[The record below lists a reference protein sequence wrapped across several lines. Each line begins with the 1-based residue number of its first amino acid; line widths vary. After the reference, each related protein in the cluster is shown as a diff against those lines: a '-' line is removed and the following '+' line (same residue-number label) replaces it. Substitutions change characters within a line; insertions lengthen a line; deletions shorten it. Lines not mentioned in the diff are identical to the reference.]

1 MTCPPGL
8 GIVFPVM
15 NKPRTKNI
23 SFSVLK
29 DALGVCGSIYSL
41 NAPNAVGYLFN
52 SNKTGKQ
59 VSRGTFYHAGPYDRD
74 ELDPA
79 YWDGYINFKDKTMK
93 DLISGEVLDLS
104 AQTL

>member
-1 MTCPPGL
+1 
-8 GIVFPVM
+8 M

-29 DALGVCGSIYSL
+29 DAIGVCGSIYSM
-41 NAPNAVGYLFN
+41 NAKSAAGYLFN

-59 VSRGTFYHAGPYDRD
+59 VSRGTFYHEGCFEKH

-93 DLISGEVLDLS
+93 DLISREVLDLS
-104 AQTL
+104 TVNL

>member
-1 MTCPPGL
+1 MKVPPRTPT
-8 GIVFPVM
+8 IFNVM

-52 SNKTGKQ
+52 SNKTGKK
-59 VSRGTFYHAGPYDRD
+59 VSRGTFYHAGPYDRG

-79 YWDGYINFKDKTMK
+79 YWDGYIDFKDNTMK
-93 DLISGEVLDLS
+93 DLVSEEVLDLL
-104 AQTL
+104 TINL

>member
-1 MTCPPGL
+1 MTCPLPL
-8 GIVFPVM
+8 SKITTVM

-29 DALGVCGSIYSL
+29 DALGVCGSIYSM
-41 NAPNAVGYLFN
+41 NAQSAVGYLFN

-59 VSRGTFYHAGPYDRD
+59 VSRGTFFHNGPYDHD

-79 YWDGYINFKDKTMK
+79 YWDGYIDFKDKTLK

-104 AQTL
+104 TL